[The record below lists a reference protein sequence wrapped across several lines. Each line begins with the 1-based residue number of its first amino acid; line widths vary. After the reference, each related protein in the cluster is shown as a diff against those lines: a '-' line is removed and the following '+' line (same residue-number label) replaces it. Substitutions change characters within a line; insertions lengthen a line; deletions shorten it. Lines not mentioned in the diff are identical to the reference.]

1 MTALGASI
9 AVPEAIAAVTAI
21 LPEFVEMHDLQRKAS
36 KAIARLTGA
45 EAGCV
50 TASASA
56 GITIAVAAAMTG
68 CDVARIHRLPDTTGM
83 KSEVLIQ
90 VGHLVSY
97 GAPVAQ
103 AIRLAG
109 AAVVPVGTV
118 NLTEPGDLEGL
129 ITDRTAAAVYVVS
142 HHTHRFGQLPLRTFA
157 EICHARGI
165 PVVADLA
172 SEYDLRGFLA
182 DGADIA
188 LYSAHKFLGG
198 PTAGIVA
205 GTKALVRAAYLQN
218 LGIGR
223 GMKVGKES
231 VAGTIAAL
239 EAWERRD
246 HEAIRRREA
255 GHLEHWRRRLA
266 GLPGVAATI
275 VPDPTANPLDRLEV
289 AIDPARAGL
298 AAWELVDRLASGE
311 PPVIVRDHEVERGLF
326 YLDPCNLHDGEAEVA
341 AERICQTVAAA
352 AASPARTP
360 LTFAEWRARRAARL
374 LHWPD

>member
-1 MTALGASI
+1 
-9 AVPEAIAAVTAI
+9 
-21 LPEFVEMHDLQRKAS
+21 
-36 KAIARLTGA
+36 
-45 EAGCV
+45 
-50 TASASA
+50 
-56 GITIAVAAAMTG
+56 
-68 CDVARIHRLPDTTGM
+68 
-83 KSEVLIQ
+83 
-90 VGHLVSY
+90 
-97 GAPVAQ
+97 
-103 AIRLAG
+103 
-109 AAVVPVGTV
+109 
-118 NLTEPGDLEGL
+118 
-129 ITDRTAAAVYVVS
+129 
-142 HHTHRFGQLPLRTFA
+142 
-157 EICHARGI
+157 
-165 PVVADLA
+165 VVADLA

-188 LYSAHKFLGG
+188 VYSAHKFLGG

-231 VAGTIAAL
+231 VAGTIGAL
-239 EAWERRD
+239 DAWERRD
-246 HEAIRRREA
+246 HEAVRRREA
-255 GHLEHWRRRLA
+255 GHLEHWRSRLA

-298 AAWELVDRLASGE
+298 AAWELVDRLAGGD

-341 AERICQTVAAA
+341 AERICQAVAAA

-360 LTFAEWRARRAARL
+360 LPFPEWRARRAARL